1 MILGAM
7 LFLAGVQ
14 APTGGGR
21 TGTVLMIYM
30 VAFAFIMWFLIIRPQ
45 RKVQERHRNMLA
57 ALKKGDEV
65 MTEGGI
71 IGQVV
76 HLTDDRATLKS
87 GDNTRLVVA
96 RAKIARVMG
105 PTEGQT

>member
-1 MILGAM
+1 M
-7 LFLAGVQ
+7 LSLAAAQ
-14 APTGGGR
+14 AQPAGGR

-45 RKVQERHRNMLA
+45 RKVQEKHRTMLG

-87 GDNTRLVVA
+87 AENTRVVVA
-96 RAKIARVMG
+96 RAKIARVMT
-105 PTEGQT
+105 PPAE

>member
-1 MILGAM
+1 MGSM
-7 LFLAGVQ
+7 LSLAALQ
-14 APTGGGR
+14 APPAGGR

-45 RKVQERHRNMLA
+45 RKVQEKHKTMLG

-87 GDNTRLVVA
+87 AENTRLVVA
-96 RAKIARVMG
+96 RSKIARVMTPPAEQG
-105 PTEGQT
+105 

>member
-1 MILGAM
+1 M
-7 LFLAGVQ
+7 LSLAALQ
-14 APTGGGR
+14 APPGGGR

-45 RKVQERHRNMLA
+45 RKVQEKH
-57 ALKKGDEV
+57 KGDEV

-87 GDNTRLVVA
+87 GENTRVVVA
-96 RAKIARVMG
+96 RSKIARVMT
-105 PTEGQT
+105 PPAEQA